1 MGGCS
6 HHTLPPRTDKHNF
19 KIVLMFCHM
28 AKKQKDEPKVNIDGK
43 EYKVAD
49 LSPEQVDMVNHVADL
64 DNKLRSASFNVVQL
78 QGGRNYFMEML
89 NASLESG

>member
-1 MGGCS
+1 
-6 HHTLPPRTDKHNF
+6 
-19 KIVLMFCHM
+19 M

-49 LSPEQVDMVNHVADL
+49 LSSEQIDMVNHVADL

-89 NASLESG
+89 SGSLKNGEAESD

>member
-1 MGGCS
+1 
-6 HHTLPPRTDKHNF
+6 
-19 KIVLMFCHM
+19 M
-28 AKKQKDEPKVNIDGK
+28 AKKQKEEPKVNIEGK

-49 LSPEQVDMVNHVADL
+49 LSSEQIDMVNHVADL

-89 NASLESG
+89 NASLKSG

>member
-1 MGGCS
+1 
-6 HHTLPPRTDKHNF
+6 
-19 KIVLMFCHM
+19 M
-28 AKKQKDEPKVNIDGK
+28 AKKKKEEPKVNIDGT

-49 LSPEQVDMVNHVADL
+49 LSPEQIDMVNHVADL

-89 NASLESG
+89 SGSLKNGEAESD